1 HFEGAAAHEPLEE
14 ADHDAYEGVEGG
26 VRDLQTAIQDGSG
39 VADAL
44 AQVDDNLV
52 AGVEALATSTEAAVL
67 EAGFFRAR
75 LADARERYRRG
86 DGEA

>member
-1 HFEGAAAHEPLEE
+1 AAAGQTEAAATAAIDVLEHFEGAAAHEPLEE

-67 EAGFFRAR
+67 EAG
-75 LADARERYRRG
+75 
-86 DGEA
+86 